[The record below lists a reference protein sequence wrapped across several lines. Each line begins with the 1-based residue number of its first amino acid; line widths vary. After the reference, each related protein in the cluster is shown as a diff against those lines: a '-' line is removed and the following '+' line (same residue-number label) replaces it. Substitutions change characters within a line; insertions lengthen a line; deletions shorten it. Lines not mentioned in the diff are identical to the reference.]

1 MIDVNWD
8 DNAKAAVK
16 EFYRWAN
23 EMFKSGCSIDT
34 NTFFKEFTETQPKT
48 VADAVEY
55 YNGELPEG
63 EAILGIAYSNNK
75 IVPYYA
81 GSPIADGTNSPDSY
95 IICTREQFESYVKEQ
110 EGEKW
115 THVVNFG
122 FSEQAQCKIISE
134 HGDFLWVKVDGAGC
148 PATYKKSEL
157 KPIKPTMTKEQHE
170 FLCKFSADS
179 NNLEV
184 IAEVESYLA
193 KHDIVEVPAND

>member
-16 EFYRWAN
+16 EFAEYVGQTKHCERYL
-23 EMFKSGCSIDT
+23 ERIVPKQT
-34 NTFFKEFTETQPKT
+34 KT
-48 VADAVEY
+48 VADAVEWAKGEWP
-55 YNGELPEG
+55 NGVCSTIWVDG
-63 EAILGIAYSNNK
+63 SGAFRLGSE
-75 IVPYYA
+75 V
-81 GSPIADGTNSPDSY
+81 TNQTV
-95 IICTREQFESYVKEQ
+95 CTREQFDAYLKEQ